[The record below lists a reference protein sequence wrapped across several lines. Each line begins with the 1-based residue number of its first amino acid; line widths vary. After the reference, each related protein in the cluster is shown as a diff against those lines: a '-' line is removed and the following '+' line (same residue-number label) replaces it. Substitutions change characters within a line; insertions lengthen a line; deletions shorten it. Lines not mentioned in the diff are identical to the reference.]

1 MRRQTRQL
9 ISENERESESEDEDE
24 SESADR
30 ATHRNR
36 PATPHTAARG
46 NYPPPNGGAGR
57 HESAAKKYQ

>member
-1 MRRQTRQL
+1 MR
-9 ISENERESESEDEDE
+9 ERESESEDEDE